1 MRATGP
7 KKPIASV
14 AMAIHDPAPSIIMT
28 ADQIHRDPN
37 ETTPDRDRLP
47 ALAPNVPVT
56 PKNATKRT
64 E

>member
-7 KKPIASV
+7 KKPIASG

-28 ADQIHRDPN
+28 ADQI
-37 ETTPDRDRLP
+37 
-47 ALAPNVPVT
+47 AAPWIT
-56 PKNATKRT
+56 FKTATKRT